1 LTTTTMAP
9 LPTSLVGYPVSP
21 EAVER
26 YRVLKNLP
34 QYDNRLLLQ
43 DLESEI
49 GVPLT
54 LARVERDAEDGGAAP
69 DYYICSFADYSG
81 RPHDSANL
89 LAIPVPPAFHQL
101 PQLIPVEGDLQRLF
115 APRAMISSY
124 DQSGKSRVNELALP
138 IGGGHV

>member
-1 LTTTTMAP
+1 MAP
-9 LPTSLVGYPVSP
+9 LPISLVGYPVSP

-26 YRVLKNLP
+26 YCVLKNLP

-54 LARVERDAEDGGAAP
+54 LARVERDEGEGGDGGAAP
-69 DYYICSFADYSG
+69 DYYICCFADYSG
-81 RPHDSANL
+81 RPHDSVNL
-89 LAIPVPPAFHQL
+89 LAIPVPSAFHHL

-115 APRAMISSY
+115 AARAMISSY

-138 IGGGHV
+138 IGGGQV